1 MDECIYIH
9 PFILMDLH
17 SNGVYF
23 PPSSKHEA
31 PLSLQEVGAWDVD
44 GVVLHQRQV
53 GPDAF
58 SRSEE
63 RRQLLHQV
71 PAPCKLQT
79 GTRPVSTGTLRG
91 GEGSGSAWA
100 RLTSSRVKLAWTSG
114 VLQGPQPKVWAE
126 TRGSSSRRTSEADM
140 AGGGVKAALE
150 ERGCFRS
157 SPLTHSIRLPQ
168 KKSLFYV
175 NLRITCKMLKVLA
188 VELVPVR
195 LSEGQ
200 QVKSSDF
207 NLYFVCHADVFHKMK
222 IEIWWFEQVIDSMW
236 SSFIFS
242 PAASFQNFSVVA
254 IPNVLTQRF

>member
-1 MDECIYIH
+1 MDECTYIH

-31 PLSLQEVGAWDVD
+31 PLSLQEVGACDVD

-91 GEGSGSAWA
+91 GG
-100 RLTSSRVKLAWTSG
+100 L
-114 VLQGPQPKVWAE
+114 P
-126 TRGSSSRRTSEADM
+126 
-140 AGGGVKAALE
+140 
-150 ERGCFRS
+150 ERA
-157 SPLTHSIRLPQ
+157 SPPL
-168 KKSLFYV
+168 
-175 NLRITCKMLKVLA
+175 
-188 VELVPVR
+188 
-195 LSEGQ
+195 G
-200 QVKSSDF
+200 
-207 NLYFVCHADVFHKMK
+207 
-222 IEIWWFEQVIDSMW
+222 
-236 SSFIFS
+236 
-242 PAASFQNFSVVA
+242 
-254 IPNVLTQRF
+254 